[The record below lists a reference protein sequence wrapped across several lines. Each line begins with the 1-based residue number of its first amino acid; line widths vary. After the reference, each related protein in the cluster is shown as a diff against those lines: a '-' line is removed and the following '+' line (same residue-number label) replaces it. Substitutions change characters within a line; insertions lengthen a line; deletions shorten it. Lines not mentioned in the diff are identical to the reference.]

1 MRRSILSFLAVV
13 FTIAMANEAA
23 LHANDW
29 GQWRGP
35 RRDGVSAETGLLQ
48 QWPEGGPSLAW
59 QVKDLGTGYSTPAI
73 AGDRIYLLGND
84 GLENEF
90 VRALSAADGAK
101 IWATRLGKV
110 GNPDQRPP
118 YPGARSTATAD
129 GDRLYVLSSDGDLAC
144 LETEAGDVVWQKS
157 VREAFGGE
165 PGEWAYAES
174 PLVDGDVVVCTPGG
188 KDATLVALNKKD
200 GSVVWKAPIAEG
212 DQAGYASIV
221 VAEIGGVRQYVQFLH
236 KGVVGVDAATGKSLW
251 RYDHTGTNSP
261 ANIPTPLV
269 YEDLVYTAAGRTGG
283 GLVKV
288 KAEGGEFTP
297 EEVYFEGN
305 LPKSIGG
312 TVRVGDFMYGT
323 NGQAL
328 VCVELATGK
337 VKWQDRSLGAASICV
352 ADGCLYLHGEN
363 GDAALV
369 EATPEEYREKG
380 RFTPPDAPDRGQSKA
395 WAYPAVADGKLYLFD
410 YGTLW
415 CYDVARSG
423 K

>member
-1 MRRSILSFLAVV
+1 
-13 FTIAMANEAA
+13 
-23 LHANDW
+23 
-29 GQWRGP
+29 
-35 RRDGVSAETGLLQ
+35 
-48 QWPEGGPSLAW
+48 
-59 QVKDLGTGYSTPAI
+59 
-73 AGDRIYLLGND
+73 
-84 GLENEF
+84 
-90 VRALSAADGAK
+90 
-101 IWATRLGKV
+101 
-110 GNPDQRPP
+110 
-118 YPGARSTATAD
+118 
-129 GDRLYVLSSDGDLAC
+129 
-144 LETEAGDVVWQKS
+144 
-157 VREAFGGE
+157 
-165 PGEWAYAES
+165 
-174 PLVDGDVVVCTPGG
+174 
-188 KDATLVALNKKD
+188 
-200 GSVVWKAPIAEG
+200 
-212 DQAGYASIV
+212 
-221 VAEIGGVRQYVQFLH
+221 VRQYVQFLQ
-236 KGVVGVDAATGKSLW
+236 KGVVGVDAATGKFLW

-269 YEDLVYTAAGRTGG
+269 YQDLVYTAAGRTGG

-312 TVRVGDFMYGT
+312 TVRVGDYMYGT

-328 VCVELATGK
+328 VCVELATGD

-352 ADGCLYLHGEN
+352 ADGRLYLHGEN

-395 WAYPAVADGKLYLFD
+395 WAYPVVAGGKLYLFD

-415 CYDVARSG
+415 CYDVARAG